1 MLEDNHLLFE
11 WILSHNDDEQKSN
24 YHFKICTAV
33 SMKLWQEKKIMRK
46 RDFERDLREREVD
59 FWQNLEVSQLDLG
72 AVEF

>member
-1 MLEDNHLLFE
+1 
-11 WILSHNDDEQKSN
+11 
-24 YHFKICTAV
+24 
-33 SMKLWQEKKIMRK
+33 MKLWQEKKIMRK

>member
-1 MLEDNHLLFE
+1 
-11 WILSHNDDEQKSN
+11 
-24 YHFKICTAV
+24 
-33 SMKLWQEKKIMRK
+33 MRK